1 MRNREI
7 ATRYAQALYFITK
20 ERGLTDIVY
29 EQLGVLQKALEK
41 DNSLIV
47 FLVAPNVTD
56 EQKQSALKNI
66 FGSRFEKLLVEF
78 FLLVARKRRESYLL
92 EIIQE
97 YHKLVADKKGFL
109 QVTVTTAHTLSA
121 DQRQKLIEKLQ
132 TKTGKKVELT
142 EKIDRDIIGGLR
154 VQLKDET
161 IDGAVSASLERLKQ
175 KLIALEVA

>member
-7 ATRYAQALYFITK
+7 AARYAQALYFITK
-20 ERGLTDIVY
+20 ERGLTDIAY
-29 EQLGVLQKALEK
+29 EQLSVLQEALEK
-41 DNSLIV
+41 DSSLIV
-47 FLVAPNVTD
+47 FLIAPNVTD

-92 EIIQE
+92 EIIQD
-97 YHKLVADKKGFL
+97 YHKLVAEKKGFL
-109 QVTVTTAHTLSA
+109 QVTATTAHDLA
-121 DQRQKLIEKLQ
+121 DYQREKLIERLQ

-142 EKIDRDIIGGLR
+142 EKIDCDIIGGLR

-175 KLIALEVA
+175 KLTALEVA